1 MFDLREDL
9 LGFLNE
15 LQLNMIE
22 GLCAL
27 LDSIEKLIF
36 ALTDF
41 SFINDAYYEMLE
53 SYKSVGLQIIIALT
67 IGYTLY
73 AMLLKPTDM
82 TGILKNII
90 FASVILSSFGA
101 LFNFITIDVGSNI
114 ANSFAPENEQ
124 FIFSQSILKYSVKDY
139 SNPNNDYYFDFTG
152 KTTHDVDVYKFLK
165 NDVFDESGKIIAE
178 KGDLQYPVLIFSGLV
193 YGIVLLIGMLIVSIL
208 TTINIIEIFISGIVG
223 IFAISFNIGA
233 ESKFLRNYF
242 SILSLTLGKIIA
254 NIIMLTL
261 YTSIVKTISSTLVL
275 NISAGPGVAFLV
287 QLIVN
292 FAMIWVILVGSNVF
306 KRTFGID
313 LGLSEVAA
321 GNLQSAM
328 IRGGITSIGNNVKKT
343 ISPKKRGD
351 SKYSGSNEKNNTT
364 FKDTGFNNENNHRE
378 KSSGNEQEAKPYNKN
393 SKDQYNRNKQE
404 TQPKEKNQNEQYNT
418 QKQETQP
425 YKKNQRTKSNSQKKI
440 TKQHEEKNYT
450 NPFEK
455 YEREK
460 SNRQNNTK
468 EQRDDDSYT
477 DPFKKMNRKTDKE
490 YINPFDDYKNT
501 DRFDKPKPY
510 PFEK

>member
-351 SKYSGSNEKNNTT
+351 SKYSGSNEKTILHSKTLDLITRIIIVKNLVEMNKKQNHIIKIVKINIIGINKRHNQKRRIRMSNIIRKNKRHNHIKRIKEQSQIVRKKLQNNTRKRT
-364 FKDTGFNNENNHRE
+364 IQIHL
-378 KSSGNEQEAKPYNKN
+378 KN
-393 SKDQYNRNKQE
+393 M
-404 TQPKEKNQNEQYNT
+404 KEKNQIDRII
-418 QKQETQP
+418 QK
-425 YKKNQRTKSNSQKKI
+425 NSVMMTATLIHLK
-440 TKQHEEKNYT
+440 
-450 NPFEK
+450 
-455 YEREK
+455 R
-460 SNRQNNTK
+460 
-468 EQRDDDSYT
+468 
-477 DPFKKMNRKTDKE
+477 
-490 YINPFDDYKNT
+490 
-501 DRFDKPKPY
+501 
-510 PFEK
+510 